1 MATVRQIERREVLQA
16 RCTRAAV
23 FGLWFIGALIG
34 AVIGRIAQPL
44 AAAVPA
50 TSAYSQP
57 LNNAG
62 PFYFWRG
69 ADMRPMI
76 PPSGAATI
84 LWGHE
89 GMVVKEVEPGSPAAQ
104 AGLKPGDVV
113 SALDGVPVHSVRAL
127 ALAIADHCC
136 GPTVRLSVWRDHHG
150 CVTELPGS
158 ATSRSQPSVGRT
170 HGVSGQALAP
180 RPPLDAS
187 SS

>member
-1 MATVRQIERREVLQA
+1 LRPGTHLSAWSGWMATIRQIERCEVLQA

-76 PPSGAATI
+76 PPAGAATI
-84 LWGHE
+84 SRGHE
-89 GMVVKEVEPGSPAAQ
+89 GMVVKEVEPGSPTGQ

-113 SALDGVPVHSVRAL
+113 SALDGMPMHCARPRSGDRRSLRQPNREARCLARPPWPRNRADRL
-127 ALAIADHCC
+127 RDLAIS
-136 GPTVRLSVWRDHHG
+136 T
-150 CVTELPGS
+150 
-158 ATSRSQPSVGRT
+158 
-170 HGVSGQALAP
+170 
-180 RPPLDAS
+180 
-187 SS
+187 